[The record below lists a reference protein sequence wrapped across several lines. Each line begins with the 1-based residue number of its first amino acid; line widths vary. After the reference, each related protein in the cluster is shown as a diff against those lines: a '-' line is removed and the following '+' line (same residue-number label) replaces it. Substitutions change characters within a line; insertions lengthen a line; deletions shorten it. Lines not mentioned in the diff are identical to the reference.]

1 MKSTVESTMNHMF
14 VLFVNNNGFIG
25 ENDSIVLDVIAA
37 QYFDSRKEAEKHRIE
52 LYGNERDE
60 FQNRISILEWL

>member
-1 MKSTVESTMNHMF
+1 MDLNRLF
-14 VLFVNNNGFIG
+14 VLFVNNNGFVG

-37 QYFDSRKEAEKHRIE
+37 QHFDSREDAEKHRIE
-52 LYGNERDE
+52 LYGNKRDE

>member
-1 MKSTVESTMNHMF
+1 MNHMF
-14 VLFVNNNGFIG
+14 VLFVNNNGFVG

-37 QYFDSRKEAEKHRIE
+37 QYFDSRKEAEEHRNE
-52 LYGNERDE
+52 LYGSKRDE

>member
-1 MKSTVESTMNHMF
+1 MNHMF
-14 VLFVNNNGFIG
+14 VLFVNNHGFVG

-52 LYGNERDE
+52 LYGNKRDE